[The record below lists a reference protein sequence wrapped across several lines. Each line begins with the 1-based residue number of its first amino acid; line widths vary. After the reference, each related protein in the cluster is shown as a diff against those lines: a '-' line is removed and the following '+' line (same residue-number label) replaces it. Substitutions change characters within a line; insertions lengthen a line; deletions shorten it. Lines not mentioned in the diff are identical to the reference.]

1 MCIYSWMGGKLTMLT
16 ELTNI
21 TAQLEPNAGTTTRV
35 PGLQIFSHSLCVGAT
50 RDCEMSETWRG
61 SYVYNSLGAAARHI
75 QQHFPSV
82 YLCTYNIVSLLWAS
96 HSCYSSI
103 HLLTHFAVFSLCSP
117 LCAGLCFCHFSRSL
131 SLSSLSRLFSV
142 CLLIFFLIC
151 CLFLSVSA
159 TYFLCSLFVGLFSLS
174 HFESQG
180 SVASL
185 WKTGRYSVVTQFVP
199 VCFPLSPA
207 ALCSFWLSLQ
217 AAERHTTNTCTLTVG
232 SELTF
237 IRNTAF
243 IISHLIS
250 SFTLLGHLPLP
261 SPLSSCF
268 ACVMLLGWV
277 STLLHGYW
285 TRTTPSHPFRKK
297 TKQNKKKTPLLIL
310 NTISLKWF
318 TFEMQMKRDVKSE
331 AGWASAPP
339 LLSCCLFTV
348 LKITL
353 HIAQNTLVAS
363 NGWVCFVCCRAER
376 PLDLHWDP
384 SPHCVHIKK
393 ERVIDPILQ

>member
-207 ALCSFWLSLQ
+207 AFLLILTQPTSSRASHHKHMHAHGGIRANLHKEHCIYYFPLDLLLYFTRTPPPALPSFIMFCMCDAPGVSLNSIAWLLDQNHSLPSLPKKKKEKKKNSFADPEHNFPEMIHIWNADEEGCKKWSWLSLSTS
-217 AAERHTTNTCTLTVG
+217 A
-232 SELTF
+232 
-237 IRNTAF
+237 
-243 IISHLIS
+243 
-250 SFTLLGHLPLP
+250 TLL
-261 SPLSSCF
+261 
-268 ACVMLLGWV
+268 
-277 STLLHGYW
+277 
-285 TRTTPSHPFRKK
+285 
-297 TKQNKKKTPLLIL
+297 
-310 NTISLKWF
+310 
-318 TFEMQMKRDVKSE
+318 
-331 AGWASAPP
+331 
-339 LLSCCLFTV
+339 LFV
-348 LKITL
+348 Y
-353 HIAQNTLVAS
+353 
-363 NGWVCFVCCRAER
+363 R
-376 PLDLHWDP
+376 P
-384 SPHCVHIKK
+384 
-393 ERVIDPILQ
+393 